1 MHTASN
7 SMINTAL
14 VICIFVSTL
23 STMDD
28 VGMYKRAHIGT
39 EFGAVFVDK
48 TLTDYVLLPPL

>member
-1 MHTASN
+1 
-7 SMINTAL
+7 MINTAL
-14 VICIFVSTL
+14 IICIFVSTL

-48 TLTDYVLLPPL
+48 TLTDYLCTAASSLRSVKM